1 MKFSF
6 YSKKNS
12 WSRVSLLLSTFIVLV
27 SFFRTA
33 TAESASA
40 RKPDPGA
47 RLSGNSAK
55 KSKQKKELGAGR
67 DGEETLLSPLSPNS
81 FISLFFSAALFS
93 TTLEQASVRSN
104 GSDQKRL
111 NVLYPA
117 TQRTQRAVEI
127 PEAV

>member
-1 MKFSF
+1 M
-6 YSKKNS
+6 
-12 WSRVSLLLSTFIVLV
+12 V

-40 RKPDPGA
+40 RKA
-47 RLSGNSAK
+47 WSGRQTEWGQRK
-55 KSKQKKELGAGR
+55 EKQAEKRVGGR
-67 DGEETLLSPLSPNS
+67 NGEETLLSPLSPNS
-81 FISLFFSAALFS
+81 FISLFFSSALFC
-93 TTLEQASVRSN
+93 TTLEQASVRNN

-127 PEAV
+127 LEAV

>member
-1 MKFSF
+1 M
-6 YSKKNS
+6 
-12 WSRVSLLLSTFIVLV
+12 V

-40 RKPDPGA
+40 RKAWSRRQTEWGQ
-47 RLSGNSAK
+47 RK
-55 KSKQKKELGAGR
+55 EKQAEKKELGAGR

-81 FISLFFSAALFS
+81 FISLYFSSALFC

-117 TQRTQRAVEI
+117 TQRLQRAVEI
-127 PEAV
+127 LEAV